1 MQDLLF
7 TQGQDNMSGL
17 YDMLDIVAMADI
29 DDALLPALA
38 VAGTLNVT
46 GNITLK
52 AGKKFGRMYFTID
65 SGSNDGAVVGSYDA
79 KSLEFMLKGR
89 YPKLDAGFYSWFR
102 GVMNGP
108 LVIIYRQ
115 ANTGKAYVMG
125 LINFDVATTTL
136 QLGRGCYLES
146 GELKTGGAPADEAG
160 GTITFKWSTPHGP
173 IEYNGTIDRTA

>member
-1 MQDLLF
+1 MQDLVF
-7 TQGQDNMSGL
+7 AQGQDNMSGL
-17 YDMLDIVAMADI
+17 YDMLDIVAMGDI
-29 DDALLPALA
+29 DDASLPALA
-38 VAGTLNVT
+38 TAGSLIVN
-46 GNITLK
+46 GNIVLK
-52 AGKKFGRMYFTID
+52 SGAKFGRMYFTID

-79 KSLEFMLKGR
+79 KSLEWMLKGR

-102 GVMNGP
+102 NVMNGP

-125 LINFDVATTTL
+125 LINFDKTSTAL

-146 GELKTGGAPADEAG
+146 GELKTGAAPADEAG

-173 IEYNGTIDRTA
+173 IEYNGTVDRTG